1 MFHGSSGRITR
12 TEVLMSVA
20 KVSEIIAS
28 SSVSFDDALQKGI
41 ARANKTLKHVTG
53 AWIKSQKIE
62 IQNGKIREYRV
73 DLKVTFVL
81 TD

>member
-1 MFHGSSGRITR
+1 MTVARIT
-12 TEVLMSVA
+12 EISN
-20 KVSEIIAS
+20 VSGK
-28 SSVSFDDALQKGI
+28 SFQDAIVQGI
-41 ARANKTLKHVTG
+41 ERANKTLKNVTG
-53 AWIKSQKIE
+53 AWIKSQKVE